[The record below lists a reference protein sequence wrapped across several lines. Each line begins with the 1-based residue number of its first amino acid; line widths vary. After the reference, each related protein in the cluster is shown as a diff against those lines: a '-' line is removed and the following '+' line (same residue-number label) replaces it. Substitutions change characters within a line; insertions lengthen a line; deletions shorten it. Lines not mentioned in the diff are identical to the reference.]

1 MVWLNPCS
9 CFTVWPK
16 EGPVAGGDGLVVL
29 PDGHGHRAGEDVE
42 GELLNPLVPV
52 ALVELGAV

>member
-16 EGPVAGGDGLVVL
+16 ERPVAGGDGLVVL